1 MRTFTLVTD
10 ALVPVGRAKAGS
22 AAARGK
28 DLVLVGEMRSL
39 LEALASELR
48 VMHRVDVR
56 VLPVD
61 LADPDGAE
69 QVLAWLDDRA
79 IVLDGVVVVG
89 WTDTEDEA
97 RAQQLEAQ
105 LEKLERILAGKLQQ
119 RGFGPPVR
127 VVQERRASG
136 TFEANP
142 PSSPPEPR
150 RRVSVH
156 PPGSVPTAPV
166 EPPSSRGR
174 ASTRP
179 GHADPSQR
187 PRSFT
192 PVP

>member
-1 MRTFTLVTD
+1 MALFCGAMRTFTLVTD
-10 ALVPVGRAKAGS
+10 ALVPAGRAKAAA

-39 LEALASELR
+39 LEELASELR
-48 VMHRVDVR
+48 VLHRVDVR

-61 LADPDGAE
+61 LAEPDGAE
-69 QVLAWLDDRA
+69 QVLAWLDDRT
-79 IVLDGVVVVG
+79 IVLDGLVLVH
-89 WTDTEDEA
+89 WTDTDEA
-97 RAQQLEAQ
+97 RASQLAVQLER
-105 LEKLERILAGKLQQ
+105 LERALTPKLQQ

-136 TFEANP
+136 TFAAPGPSRP
-142 PSSPPEPR
+142 PPA
-150 RRVSVH
+150 
-156 PPGSVPTAPV
+156 PGSNDGAAP
-166 EPPSSRGR
+166 PASRGR

-179 GHADPSQR
+179 GHADPSER